1 MHEQN
6 TLAHSL
12 LSWAYHCATQINFH
26 SSRRNSMKKK
36 IVTQISQ
43 IADLID
49 HNQHKQAQQ
58 LCLKMIGNSIKHPD
72 VYFLLGECLLFW
84 HYFQEAS
91 EAFEQALHLNPQHT
105 GARIDLMLCYKE
117 MGQLKKSLD
126 VCQPFLKKPNSVL
139 ESYYAFLLLRNICAW
154 HEADQLQNRIV
165 SSLKLGDIPPQL
177 VSNSLIRMN
186 EIYGLSSEELFQMH
200 RQWGKMVTQQT
211 MTSNIVLPTPKAPR
225 SKLKIAYLSVDFNKH
240 PVGFFSL
247 PIILNHDRE
256 CFEVFCYARLIRDDE
271 YTAKFRLAADHFI
284 DITALSTAQTA
295 ERIAKDGIHILIDL
309 SGHTGQSPIEV
320 MAFKP
325 APVQISYLGYPNTT
339 GLDTVDFR
347 ITDQHCDPENG
358 TQYVEELLKMPST
371 FLCVSNM
378 PDVYRE
384 EPSPVESNGFITFG
398 SFNDIRKINPTV
410 IKAWAEVMMNVTD
423 SRIIIKSRDCEQ
435 SIVCDNIL
443 LEFKQHGVDKQR
455 IEFLPYSNAYQD
467 HAAIMRRVD
476 IALDTFPY
484 CGTHTTCDTLWMG
497 LPVITLE
504 GDTHVQRVSASILK
518 CIGFEVTIARSIDEY
533 ITKAI
538 DLASRSENLSF
549 LHHCIHQLFQN
560 SLILHPEKVTRQLE
574 ELYLEA
580 CRKKDIQLPTSIASK
595 TLPNICLTMP
605 DDIIIIL
612 PKTLENKTTYI
623 LTEQGDWYED
633 EIRFLRRISQPGM
646 RVLDLQAGYGC
657 YALSLAQRTGDSG
670 AVLAIT
676 SNADEA
682 HRLSNSAEL
691 NHFHWITATEDPQQA
706 LPFAQ
711 NGIDLLIAEQP
722 EQLTSDLLNDLT
734 GAPLIMLHPSETLTN
749 ANEYVEQMQS
759 QSFAAF
765 RFIPGLNLLAPYAE
779 SFAPEQTTQPIF
791 FCQQERAN
799 ALAKAGHLAQRI
811 APSLNLPD
819 DVDYWQKAIEPS
831 SFATELLDIWKE
843 QVAAQQTSNDWESVR
858 NALTAYAMAHD
869 GSNTPSER
877 FGFLCAAFSLLL
889 NTPELQSCI
898 SRLCTVARIANE
910 LGNTEATIQALQMAI
925 EGINVTQTFIPSEP
939 FLPVAKYYDQTNSNN
954 NLAEW
959 VLAQLLAQIQ
969 LLQYSPSF
977 SNQSILQETAATLQK
992 LGFPNHTINQRIDSV
1007 QTLALEIN
1015 KHELS
1020 FNISNPRRW
1029 SNQVVKNQ
1037 LQWKKNPDDI
1047 IAIDH
1052 LKQLRLS
1059 FAEFCLSIDSNS
1071 ELISVLVDGADKGVQ
1086 TLINNDLK
1094 YELLTDEEQH
1104 VIDIALQTTDAENYA
1119 SMMVSML
1126 FLLPHRMPIQLE
1138 NIISLPEPI
1147 LDLFLEFISSPPSFS
1162 QIGEAEQYFR
1172 CMDAWVTHLYNNFTP
1187 SSHPKWKKIVHHF
1200 TFNHNF
1206 VPLYMNSCN
1215 LKGILV
1221 KRAKIMGR
1229 LLEKEGHTLNYSFEN
1244 KPRSSKRIKVAFLSN
1259 GYRSMTETSSTLTC
1273 FKHIDRTRFEIILL
1287 SMEKTDSKLEKYCRK
1302 FADTF
1307 IHLKGTIQ
1315 ELAETIRQQDLDILY
1330 LGTGVA
1336 VVTHQASLLALFRL
1350 ARVQIASGC
1359 SAGTTGMPYYDY
1371 FLSGQYIEPKKDA
1384 QSYYSEKLILMD
1396 GSHHCYDFSFKT
1408 SSKKANVFVSREKL
1422 NIPETAIIYTAGAC
1436 CYKITPELEDTW
1448 LRIIAS
1454 VPNAYLV
1461 LYPFNPNWTDSYAVR
1476 AFSTRIRNGFEK
1488 YNIKNRLRLLNIS
1501 GQENVRE
1508 VVKLADIYLDSFP
1521 FSGPTS
1527 LLDPLETGVPP
1538 VAINGNNFR
1547 SMASGGLLKELCI
1560 PELIA
1565 NDVDDYVNIATR
1577 LGTNKKYR
1585 NSLKYRIKDAMQKNP
1600 PFLNVEAFG
1609 ERMSNIF
1616 EKIASAELAPKG

>member
-1 MHEQN
+1 MKKN
-6 TLAHSL
+6 IVR
-12 LSWAYHCATQINFH
+12 QIN
-26 SSRRNSMKKK
+26 R
-36 IVTQISQ
+36 
-43 IADLID
+43 IAHLID
-49 HNQHKQAQQ
+49 HNHHKEAQQ
-58 LCLKMIGNSIKHPD
+58 LCLKMIKNGIRHPD
-72 VYFLLGECLLFW
+72 IHFLLGESLLFR
-84 HYFQEAS
+84 HYFEDACQ
-91 EAFEQALHLNPQHT
+91 AFEQALRLNPQHT
-105 GARIDLMLCYKE
+105 GARIDLILCYKE
-117 MGQLKKSLD
+117 MGQLNKSVD
-126 VCQPFLKKPNSVL
+126 ICQPFLEHPNSAL
-139 ESYYAFLLLRNICAW
+139 ESFHAFLLLRNICAW
-154 HEADQLQNRIV
+154 HKADLLQDKVV
-165 SSLKLGDIPPQL
+165 SSLKHGDIPAQL
-177 VSNSLIRMN
+177 VSNSLISMN
-186 EIYGLSSEELFQMH
+186 EIPGLSSEDLFQMH
-200 RQWGKMVTQQT
+200 RQWGRMVTRQVKA
-211 MTSNIVLPTPKAPR
+211 SKIALPYPKAPD
-225 SKLKIAYLSVDFNKH
+225 KKIKIAYLSVDFNKH

-247 PIILNHDRE
+247 PVILNHDRE
-256 CFEVFCYARLIRDDE
+256 RFEVFCYARLIRDDE

-410 IKAWAEVMMNVTD
+410 IKAWAEIMSNVKN
-423 SRIIIKSRDCEQ
+423 SKIIIKSRDCEQ

-443 LEFKQHGVDKQR
+443 LEFKQHGIKKQR
-455 IEFLPYSNAYQD
+455 VEFLPYLNAYQD

-518 CIGFEVTIARSIDEY
+518 CIGFEATIARSIDEY

-538 DLASRSENLSF
+538 DLASRPENLSF

-580 CRKKDIQLPTSIASK
+580 CRKKDIQLPKSIESQA
-595 TLPNICLTMP
+595 LPDICLTMP
-605 DDIIIIL
+605 DDITIVL
-612 PKTLENKTTYI
+612 PKKLENKTTYI
-623 LTEQGDWYED
+623 LAEQGDWHED
-633 EIRFLRRISQPGM
+633 EIRFLRSISQPGM

-657 YALSLAQRTGDSG
+657 YALSLAQRSGDNG

-682 HRLSNSAEL
+682 HCLAKSAKL
-691 NHFHWITATEDPQQA
+691 NHFHWLSTTTEPQQA
-706 LPFAQ
+706 LPFLQ
-711 NGIDLLIAEQP
+711 DGIDLLIAEQP
-722 EQLTSDLLNDLT
+722 DLLTSKLLDQLN
-734 GAPLIMLHPSETLTN
+734 GAPLIMLHPTETLANT
-749 ANEYVEQMQS
+749 NEYIEQMQS
-759 QSFAAF
+759 QSFTAF
-765 RFIPGLNLLAPYAE
+765 RFIPGLNLLVPYAE
-779 SFAPEQTTQPIF
+779 SFAPEQTAQPIF
-791 FCQQERAN
+791 FCPAERAN
-799 ALAKAGHLAQRI
+799 ALAAKGDLAQQI
-811 APSLNLPD
+811 ATSLNLPD
-819 DVDYWQKAIEPS
+819 DIDYWQKPIEPCT
-831 SFATELLDIWKE
+831 FATELLDIWKK

-858 NALTAYAMAHD
+858 NALTAYAMAHN
-869 GSNTPSER
+869 GNITPNER

-898 SRLCTVARIANE
+898 PRLCTVARIANE

-925 EGINVTQTFIPSEP
+925 EGIKVTQTFVPSEP
-939 FLPVAKYYDQTNSNN
+939 FLPVAKCYDQTNSDN

-977 SNQSILQETAATLQK
+977 SNQSILQETAATLQN

-1015 KHELS
+1015 KYELS
-1020 FNISNPRRW
+1020 FTTTNPKRW

-1037 LQWKKNPDDI
+1037 LQWKQNPDDI

-1071 ELISVLVDGADKGVQ
+1071 ELTSVLENGADKGVQ
-1086 TLINNDLK
+1086 ALINNDLK
-1094 YELLTDEEQH
+1094 YEPLTDEEQH
-1104 VIDIALQTTDAENYA
+1104 VIDVALQTTDVANYG
-1119 SMMVSML
+1119 SMMVSM
-1126 FLLPHRMPIQLE
+1126 FFFQPHTMPIQFE

-1147 LDLFLEFISSPPSFS
+1147 LDLFLDFIASPPSFS

-1187 SSHPKWKKIVHHF
+1187 SSHPRWKKIVHHF

-1229 LLEKEGHTLNYSFEN
+1229 LLEKEGHTLDYSFEN
-1244 KPRSSKRIKVAFLSN
+1244 RPRSNKRIKISFLSN
-1259 GYRSMTETSSTLTC
+1259 GYRSMTEATSTLTC

-1287 SMEKTDSKLEKYCRK
+1287 SMEETGSKLEMYCRK

-1315 ELAETIRQQDLDILY
+1315 EIAETIRQQNLDILY

-1336 VVTHQASLLALFRL
+1336 VVTHQTSLLALFRL

-1371 FLSGQYIEPKKDA
+1371 FLSGQYIEPEKDA
-1384 QSYYSEKLILMD
+1384 QSYYSEKLILME

-1408 SSKKANVFVSREKL
+1408 SSRKANVFVSREKL

-1476 AFSTRIRNGFEK
+1476 AFSTRIRKGFEK
-1488 YNIKNRLRLLNIS
+1488 YDIKNRLRLLNIS

-1547 SMASGGLLKELCI
+1547 SMASGGLLKELCM

-1565 NDVDDYVNIATR
+1565 NDVSDYVNIATQ

-1585 NSLKYRIKDAMQKNP
+1585 NSLKYRIKDAMRKRP

-1616 EKIASAELAPKG
+1616 EKIASTELAPKG